1 MFTLLAGMT
10 SLLFKMER
18 LRLLVYFNTC
28 EGYVSLTERQKFLWL
43 SLEDFYNLIS
53 FYLQSQHQEWPGWLS
68 NDASITPLCW
78 DSEPIYELADAN
90 GDATHISMSE
100 LNDLA
105 AAYPVI
111 NYLVLILQ
119 RSPCHDDVY
128 FHSALDSL
136 TTFMFR
142 AGNLFITFSAN
153 EGFDMFDLRGA
164 RKLHLS
170 ALRESQGA
178 SPLEP
183 PSASK
188 RYANTNTLL
197 PFGKRSIFIHD
208 NNNNALRPTEPNV
221 FSFDL
226 EDWHY
231 LVLCIQLYSVVCKFV
246 SRCLTAPWSGVLD

>member
-43 SLEDFYNLIS
+43 SLEDFYDLIS
-53 FYLQSQHQEWPGWLS
+53 SYLQSQHQEWPGWLS

-105 AAYPVI
+105 AAYLVI

-164 RKLHLS
+164 HKLHLS
-170 ALRESQGA
+170 AQECTDLYLFAQS
-178 SPLEP
+178 
-183 PSASK
+183 
-188 RYANTNTLL
+188 ANTNTLL

-208 NNNNALRPTEPNV
+208 NNNALRPTEPNV

-231 LVLCIQLYSVVCKFV
+231 LVLCIQLYSAVCKFV